1 MSHTY
6 FRKHIER
13 HIYKVTTWHQHPCWC
28 HLVLQRVAATF
39 VFFFMK
45 IISTGQGQTPPFGAQ
60 WQWCCAMRPSAPAVA
75 AQSWGRR
82 RMSDGARGCL
92 PAGSTHT
99 CPRSSSCSVVTASL
113 TKFLK
118 CQCPGHWHTSMFTLW
133 SSLCEFENRGPRER
147 AAKHQTHKEL

>member
-1 MSHTY
+1 MSQPSM
-6 FRKHIER
+6 FCI
-13 HIYKVTTWHQHPCWC
+13 
-28 HLVLQRVAATF
+28 VLLQNQKL
-39 VFFFMK
+39 MK

-82 RMSDGARGCL
+82 RVSDGARGCL

-133 SSLCEFENRGPRER
+133 SSLWKFENNRGPRER
-147 AAKHQTHKEL
+147 AAKHQTHKGLSSSVGFTLARYVKDVWE